1 MSRSQILPSGL
12 AGGIG
17 MIRNWTFT
25 LFYCISEL
33 WGDVG
38 LSLLFWGFANEITHV
53 DSAPILYPLF
63 GIGANLA
70 QMLGGVLLRLYSS
83 IEFAESFK
91 ALTIQMLVC
100 MGVVVVLHQWI
111 AYDARSKNAADI
123 PVPVNGTQHVN
134 GRNPTSSRKLDSGRV
149 MHVSWREV
157 KGTNQRPQESKKS
170 FRQSLQ
176 TLSESPQI
184 RCLAVMTVAQ
194 SLSLAL
200 MEFLWKF
207 HLRLAYPTP
216 EAFTGF
222 LGDVSTASGAVTGIT
237 MLASPLLFRK
247 LQWREVANI
256 TPNVLTWGGIVFFG
270 ACLAYHLSVKLHA
283 ASVTQWTIAPIVVGG
298 AILFVLSRGAKFS
311 LFKPAEEMVYLSLD
325 EESRTKG
332 KAAVDVVGAQ
342 VGKSGGSIMQ
352 QVRPPSGWPSWV
364 LFSHPSA
371 FRCFS

>member
-1 MSRSQILPSGL
+1 
-12 AGGIG
+12 

-53 DSAPILYPLF
+53 DSAPLLYPLF

-70 QMLGGVLLRLYSS
+70 QMSGGVLLRLYSS
-83 IEFAESFK
+83 LEFAQSFK
-91 ALTIQMLVC
+91 ALTIQMLIC
-100 MGVVVVLHQWI
+100 MGIVIVLHQWI
-111 AYDARSKNAADI
+111 AYDAQSKNAVNI
-123 PVPVNGTQHVN
+123 PVPLNGTQPVHGGN
-134 GRNPTSSRKLDSGRV
+134 GVSPQKLDSGRV

-157 KGTNQRPQESKKS
+157 KRTEQRPSKSKKS
-170 FRQSLQ
+170 FKQSLK

-184 RCLAVMTVAQ
+184 RCLAIMTVAQ

-222 LGDVSTASGAVTGIT
+222 LGDVSTASGAVTGMA

-247 LQWREVANI
+247 LQWKEVANI

-270 ACLAYHLSVKLHA
+270 ACLAYHLSVKLNA
-283 ASVTQWTIAPIVVGG
+283 ASVTQWMIAPIIVGG

-311 LFKPAEEMVYLSLD
+311 LFKPAEEMVYISLD

-352 QVRPPSGWPSWV
+352 QVPCSTHCLPSI
-364 LFSHPSA
+364 LFSSSL
-371 FRCFS
+371 CL